1 MHNILKSVMYPA
13 IAVSMLASCATI
25 QPAKHDPNV
34 ESVTV
39 TIYRSG
45 DFQGSLTDA
54 YVGWD
59 GKYFGKLSKNEY
71 TVLKA
76 PVGMREFTVRA
87 HADLANE
94 LNVMLSSESPLCIM
108 LQVNP
113 DNIVGLNWFVPS
125 YQLKQVECLSEEQ
138 LSSYNKV

>member
-1 MHNILKSVMYPA
+1 MHLKMKALIYPA
-13 IAVSMLASCATI
+13 IAVFLLASCATI
-25 QPAKHDPNV
+25 QPTEQDPNV

-39 TIYRSG
+39 TVYRSG
-45 DFQGSLTDA
+45 KLQGSLTDA

-59 GKYFGKLSKNEY
+59 GKYFSKLSNNEY
-71 TVLKA
+71 TVLEA
-76 PVGMREFTVRA
+76 PVGLREFTVRA

-94 LNVMLSSESPLCIM
+94 LTVAVSNESPVCIM

-125 YQLKQVECLSEEQ
+125 YQLKQIECLNEEQ
-138 LSSYNKV
+138 LSAYKKV